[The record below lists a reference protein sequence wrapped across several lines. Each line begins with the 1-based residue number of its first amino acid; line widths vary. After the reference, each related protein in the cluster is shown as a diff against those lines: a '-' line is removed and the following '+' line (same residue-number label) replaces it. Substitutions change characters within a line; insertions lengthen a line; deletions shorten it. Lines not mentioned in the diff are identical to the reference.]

1 MKKTILSLAWALLSA
16 GAAYAQ
22 NANECIVNATL
33 NGVPDGTEMEAIL
46 GATHRNEKP
55 LAKGV
60 VKGGKLS
67 LTIPVTEVRYIGVG
81 PKGCPFT
88 FSFMTKGGENVQVSL
103 DAKPFNDGTNGGFQS
118 ENVKITGSAMN
129 EECKA
134 KVESVRASLD
144 KIYADYHKQYEAF
157 TEKLNKAYAAKDTA
171 LVKKLK
177 QSEDYEGFHQ
187 AEDQFF
193 KTVQSSYEKLY
204 ADNKDSWWG
213 PFAMLYTMSYFTK
226 ENQKEWAMFS
236 DAAKNSFYGKL
247 LNEQINPKGFTGE
260 TLPQFDLQQ
269 ADGSKKSMASCVKGK
284 KYYLVDFWASWCGPC
299 RKEIPNLKKLYELYK
314 SKGLEIVSVSIDQ
327 KEDAWK
333 KALAE
338 EKLPWPNGLDRA
350 GIADSYKVRFIPAI
364 FLVDGA
370 TGKCIAENIRGAEL
384 ANKLAEL
391 FIK

>member
-1 MKKTILSLAWALLSA
+1 MKKTILSLAWALLSV
-16 GAAYAQ
+16 GVAYAQ

-46 GATHRNEKP
+46 GATHRAEKP
-55 LAKGV
+55 LATGV

-67 LTIPVTEVRYIGVG
+67 LTIPVTEARYIGVG

-88 FSFMTKGGENVQVSL
+88 FSFMTKGGENIQVSL
-103 DAKPFNDGTNGGFQS
+103 DAKPYHDGANGGFQS

-144 KIYADYHKQYEAF
+144 KMFADYHEQYKEVN
-157 TEKLNKAYAAKDTA
+157 EKISQAWKAKDTV
-171 LVKKLK
+171 LVKKLRA
-177 QSEDYEGFHQ
+177 SEDYKKFAQ
-187 AEDQFF
+187 AESQFF
-193 KTVQSSYEKLY
+193 KTVQTSYEKLY

-226 ENQKEWAMFS
+226 DSQKEWAMFS
-236 DAAKNSFYGKL
+236 DAAKNSFYGQL

-260 TLPQFDLQQ
+260 ALPQFDLQQ

-284 KYYLVDFWASWCGPC
+284 KYYLVDFWASWCRPC
-299 RKEIPNLKKLYELYK
+299 RKEIPNLKKQYELYK
-314 SKGLEIVSVSIDQ
+314 SKGLEIVSVSID
-327 KEDAWK
+327 KNEVAWK
-333 KALAE
+333 KALVE
-338 EKLPWPNGLDRA
+338 EKLPWSNGLDRA
-350 GIADSYKVRFIPAI
+350 GIADSYKVKFIPAI

-370 TGKCIAENIRGAEL
+370 TGKCIAENIRGEEL
-384 ANKLAEL
+384 ASKLAEL
-391 FIK
+391 FAK